1 MHRSPNLKIV
11 MPTPFI
17 PFLIHFHFT
26 FACMTLSIIR
36 GRPPRNIESYRLN
49 YCHNCFFVIRYF
61 MCATLA
67 PRMNVENGFKLFRHN
82 GSGPVV
88 HHEVEQAFDAM
99 WRPAEA
105 GIYPNRGP
113 SPKREGET
121 AGAPGKGGGGPVPT
135 AVKAAAYRAPG
146 SSGSSTVSD
155 FMRGGPDPSKV
166 TQCNDQSMTWTCMRA
181 CVCLSHSFYHSPSP
195 SLALLLSKSLHL
207 SRADMFIDSCP
218 WIFSNSL
225 YRTNWLY
232 PPLFFLISFFFF
244 LYYVFVSP

>member
-1 MHRSPNLKIV
+1 
-11 MPTPFI
+11 
-17 PFLIHFHFT
+17 
-26 FACMTLSIIR
+26 
-36 GRPPRNIESYRLN
+36 
-49 YCHNCFFVIRYF
+49 

-105 GIYPNRGP
+105 GVYPNRGP

-166 TQCNDQSMTWTCMRA
+166 IQWRISHTFYHPLS
-181 CVCLSHSFYHSPSP
+181 LSPSHSCSLNLHVPLAQDISINSSIKYIQIHSLHRTSW
-195 SLALLLSKSLHL
+195 LYLLLFSFSSFLFSFLCLRFL
-207 SRADMFIDSCP
+207 SP
-218 WIFSNSL
+218 
-225 YRTNWLY
+225 
-232 PPLFFLISFFFF
+232 
-244 LYYVFVSP
+244 